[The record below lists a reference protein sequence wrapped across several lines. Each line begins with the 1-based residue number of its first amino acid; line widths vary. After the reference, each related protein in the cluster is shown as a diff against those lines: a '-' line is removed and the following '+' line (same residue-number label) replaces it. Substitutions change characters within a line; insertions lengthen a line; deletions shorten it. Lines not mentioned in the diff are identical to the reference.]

1 MAILASSVT
10 VIDDIPVPQP
20 SSEIQ
25 IEALVGRLG
34 DSGIEA
40 IAQALETLSEGDQSE
55 QVKQAGN
62 LFGTPI

>member
-62 LFGTPI
+62 LFGTLI

>member
-10 VIDDIPVPQP
+10 AIDDIPIPRP
-20 SSEIQ
+20 STETQ

-40 IAQALETLSEGDQSE
+40 IAESMEPLSGVDEIE
-55 QVKQAGN
+55 QVTIAGN
-62 LFGTPI
+62 SSGTPT